1 MRFQIYAPGPA
12 GHGVVRH
19 ARSVTSLCEAHGAIG
34 TDDEPDL
41 THVHF
46 TDALFGD
53 TIEKA
58 VNAYR
63 DWAASARRPLVVTV
77 HDVPDPFGHTWRDRN
92 RCRGYAAVLEASDAV
107 IVSAEHEARKVT
119 ALTRKPVHHIDLPLP
134 PEPVSAPNDT
144 PLQPASSLVLL
155 GYLYPGKGHL
165 EAIDLAAAVGQG
177 NADGP
182 PAVIAAG
189 AVSAGHGD
197 LLDRVREH
205 AVRRQVP
212 FLLTGHL
219 SDTEFTDL
227 ARSARVPV
235 VLNRNV
241 SASGSLLSWLSCRRR
256 PVTWAGRYSREIDRR
271 YPGNLL
277 LGESERELTR
287 HIIRALAHP
296 GVTRSPTRPAWSD
309 TGAEHLAVYRRV
321 LANVDRR
328 PVVTP
333 C

>member
-1 MRFQIYAPGPA
+1 MRFQTYAPGPP

-19 ARSVTSLCEAHGAIG
+19 ARSVARLCVAQGAVS
-34 TDDEPDL
+34 TEDEPDL

-58 VNAYR
+58 VDAYR
-63 DWAASARRPLVVTV
+63 TWAAASRRPLVVTV
-77 HDVPDPFGHTWRDRN
+77 HDVPDPFGRGRRDQA
-92 RCRGYAAVLEASDAV
+92 RCEGYAAVLKASDAV
-107 IVSAEHEARKVT
+107 IVSAEHEARKVA
-119 ALTRKPVHHIDLPLP
+119 ALTGRPPCRIDLPLP
-134 PEPVSAPNDT
+134 PEPPPPSGRT
-144 PLQPASSLVLL
+144 PFTPASSLVLL
-155 GYLYPGKGHL
+155 GYLYPGKGHV
-165 EAIDLAAAVGQG
+165 EAIDLAAAVGHG
-177 NADGP
+177 SADGP

-189 AVSAGHGD
+189 AVSPGHDG
-197 LLDRVREH
+197 LLVHVREH
-205 AVRRQVP
+205 AFRRRVP

-219 SDTEFTDL
+219 TDAEFAAL

-235 VLNRNV
+235 VLNRAV

-256 PVTWAGRYSREIDRR
+256 PVTWAGRYSTEIDRR

-277 LGESERELTR
+277 LGRSERELTE
-287 HIIRALAHP
+287 HIIGALACSST
-296 GVTRSPTRPAWSD
+296 TRLANRPVWAD
-309 TGAEHLAVYRRV
+309 TGAEHLALYRRV
-321 LANVDRR
+321 LANAGRL